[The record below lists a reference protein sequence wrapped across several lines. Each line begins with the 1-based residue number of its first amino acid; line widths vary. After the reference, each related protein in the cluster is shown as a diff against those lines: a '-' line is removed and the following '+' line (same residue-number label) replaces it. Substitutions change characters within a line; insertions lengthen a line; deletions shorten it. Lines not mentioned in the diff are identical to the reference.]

1 MNVTFYEQDVKRI
14 FKENNMTYDWWVNP
28 TDGSIVVEVMWGDW
42 KHDHR
47 YLQYIMARNHYRVVN
62 RVVTEEDGSD
72 AFSAEYE
79 FKYGY

>member
-1 MNVTFYEQDVKRI
+1 MNISFYKRDIARI
-14 FKENNMTYDWWVNP
+14 FKENNLHYEWWVSP
-28 TDGSIVVEVMWGDW
+28 TDGTINVIVNWGDW

-47 YLQYIMARNHYRVVN
+47 YLQYIMARNNYRVVN
-62 RVVTEEDGSD
+62 RVITEESGDD

>member
-1 MNVTFYEQDVKRI
+1 MANFEKDINEIFDRYECHYGWSVIGNNVEI
-14 FKENNMTYDWWVNP
+14 
-28 TDGSIVVEVMWGDW
+28 EVIWGDW

-47 YLQYIMARNHYRVVN
+47 YLQYIMSRNHYRVVN
-62 RVVTEEDGSD
+62 RVITEENGDD